1 MPSKVKAVIIDE
13 VSKEYQSIF
22 FIKDKGVV
30 KERFEDHFLID
41 WIIEDAYTN
50 ILKGYFESYK
60 KSSNQSKSSFTSFKK
75 DASITYWNNLFNGVF
90 KSDYK
95 NDENDERKSK
105 QKRVKQIIDSDNE
118 IMEDNDNW
126 IESNSIT
133 ESKRFNDQN
142 NENINLSNIYPYKHQ
157 MIQKE
162 KRKFSKGNL
171 NNGNSKLL
179 CLI

>member
-1 MPSKVKAVIIDE
+1 MNFKLETYYSPSLLPSKVKAVIIDE

-75 DASITYWNNLFNGVF
+75 DASITYWNNFFNGVF
-90 KSDYK
+90 
-95 NDENDERKSK
+95 NL
-105 QKRVKQIIDSDNE
+105 
-118 IMEDNDNW
+118 
-126 IESNSIT
+126 IT
-133 ESKRFNDQN
+133 KMM
-142 NENINLSNIYPYKHQ
+142 K
-157 MIQKE
+157 MMKE
-162 KRKFSKGNL
+162 KVNKKG
-171 NNGNSKLL
+171 
-179 CLI
+179 